1 MKTQASCAAILAAII
16 LSACQTTA
24 EPAGGHDEAVAA
36 PPTRLEDVGELRA
49 GSGFMAGYLGL
60 DRMPDSAAL
69 LPAPPVEGSAAWAA
83 DLEAYQTT
91 RALKGTDRWARAQA
105 DNELRFPQATGAFS
119 CTLGV
124 EISEAGTPHL
134 YTLMRR
140 TLADAGFSTYGAK
153 QLYQR
158 TRPFALLEEES
169 CVPHEEAHL
178 RGDGSYPSGHTALG
192 WGWGLVLAEI
202 APERA
207 DALLQRGYDFG
218 QSRMICSVHWQSDVD
233 AGRVM
238 GAAAVA
244 RMHSDPVFLAQSKL
258 ARKEI
263 EAAWASGAAPEGCA
277 APAE

>member
-1 MKTQASCAAILAAII
+1 MKHISRVAALAAVLITA
-16 LSACQTTA
+16 ACQTNGAPAPGAA
-24 EPAGGHDEAVAA
+24 EPDLPMTQAEI
-36 PPTRLEDVGELRA
+36 GELRE
-49 GSGFMAGYLGL
+49 GSGILNGYLGVG
-60 DRMPDSAAL
+60 RMPDSAAL
-69 LPAPPVEGSAAWAA
+69 LPPPPADGTAAAMA

-91 RALKGTDRWARAQA
+91 RALKGTARWTQAQA
-105 DNELRFPQATGAFS
+105 DNELKFPQAIHSFS

-124 EISEAGTPHL
+124 DITEAGTPHL

-140 TLADAGFSTYGAK
+140 TLTDAGFSTYGAK
-153 QLYQR
+153 QKYQR

-169 CVPHEEAHL
+169 CVPHEEEML

-192 WGWGLVLAEI
+192 WAWGLVLTEL

-218 QSRMICSVHWQSDVD
+218 QSRMICGVHWQSDVD

-244 RMHSDPVFLAQSKL
+244 KLHSDPVFLAQAKR
-258 ARKEI
+258 AQAEI
-263 EAAWASGAAPEGCA
+263 EAARAAGAVPEGCV
-277 APAE
+277 APAN